1 MEKQK
6 PRDPF
11 IGHHLF
17 SKYKIIKKLGQ
28 GSFGMIYQG
37 ESSDNKIA
45 IKLERHRPNRSSLLK
60 TEAERMNYRKIRIKY
75 F

>member
-11 IGHHLF
+11 IGNFLF
-17 SKYKIIKKLGQ
+17 SKYKIIRKIGQ

-37 ESSDNKIA
+37 ESSGNKIA
-45 IKLERHRPNRSSLLK
+45 IKLEKNRPNRSSLLK
-60 TEAERMNYRKIRIKY
+60 VEAEIMNYLKIRKK
-75 F
+75 FF